1 MGQIKDFLW
10 ASFIFIALIAAALL
24 FFALM
29 VLFLKKYFSASK
41 FGPHKLPAAK
51 SLPEHIFLQG
61 FQDARLPQNLRPSC
75 FSLPQASAGCLG
87 SRYHVHKVFGGPGK
101 SGMGIVFVAYDY
113 TAQRVVALKTFQD
126 EISSLNNLK
135 AIFQQEAITWIK
147 LEKHPSIVQA
157 LRVEEIEG
165 RLYIVLEYIA
175 PDGRGRN
182 TLAHYLPEISPALVF
197 RWAVEICEG
206 MIYASKHRITCHRDL
221 KPDNIMITADLKAK
235 ITDFGLARIFDKLP
249 PETNANAKHNASG
262 RLQCYTTRDGDGC
275 GSPPWMAPEQF
286 YNASQSNVRNDVYS
300 FGVILF
306 QMATGGCLP
315 FYGETIEDYFYQQ
328 KTKSVPRLNTPFSPV
343 IQRCMEKDPVKRYPH
358 FKAIR
363 KDLLRLARIAGC
375 PVRRS
380 WFIRRKIS
388 AAEFFNWGE
397 SLRLLNRL
405 GEALAYYDLALHH
418 DPYNAAVW
426 NSKGRC
432 LNDLGRSKEALSCFE
447 WAIRID
453 DRYSNAWLNLAV
465 CSESNHSS
473 LPAVDAW
480 QHYLDVSRNIKDSE
494 SIKEFV
500 EERIKT
506 LTR

>member
-10 ASFIFIALIAAALL
+10 ASFIFIVLIGAALL
-24 FFALM
+24 FFFLI
-29 VLFLKKYFSASK
+29 VLFLKKYFTASK
-41 FGPHKLPAAK
+41 LGSQELLAAEP
-51 SLPEHIFLQG
+51 LPEHIFLQG
-61 FQDARLPQNLRPSC
+61 FQDTRLPEKMRLLH
-75 FSLPQASAGCLG
+75 FSMPDTSPGRLG
-87 SRYHVHKVFGGPGK
+87 NRYEIHKVFGGPGK
-101 SGMGIVFVAYDY
+101 SGMGIVFVAYDFVDK
-113 TAQRVVALKTFQD
+113 RVVALKTFQD
-126 EISSLNNLK
+126 ELSSLSNLK
-135 AIFQQEAITWIK
+135 ATFQQEAITWIK

-175 PDGRGRN
+175 PDERGRN
-182 TLAHYLPEISPALVF
+182 TLTHYLPEISPALAC

-206 MIYASKHRITCHRDL
+206 MIYALKHKLTCHRDL
-221 KPDNIMITADLKAK
+221 KPDNIMITTDLKAK
-235 ITDFGLARIFDKLP
+235 ITDFGLAKIFDKLYQGAG
-249 PETNANAKHNASG
+249 NNKKHNASG

-286 YNASQSNVRNDVYS
+286 YNAGQSNVKNDVYS

-306 QMATGGCLP
+306 QIATGGRLP
-315 FYGETIEDYFYQQ
+315 FYGEAIEDYFYQH
-328 KTKSVPRLNTPFSPV
+328 KTKSVPRLDTPFFPV

-363 KDLLRLARIAGC
+363 KDLLRLARAAGF

-380 WFIRRKIS
+380 WFMNRKIS

-397 SLRLLNRL
+397 SLRLLSRL
-405 GEALAYYDLALHH
+405 NEALAYYDLALHQ

-432 LNDLGRSKEALSCFE
+432 LNDLGRNKEALSCFE

-453 DRYSNAWLNLAV
+453 DGYANAWLNLAV
-465 CSESNHSS
+465 SSEANYSTLS
-473 LPAVDAW
+473 AVDAW

-494 SIKEFV
+494 SIKEFA